1 MIRHPFA
8 SIKPREFAARE
19 LGKIYKSKVRRDKLL
34 GMYTKHTKSV
44 GK

>member
-1 MIRHPFA
+1 MIRHPFV
-8 SIKPREFAARE
+8 SIKHRGFAARE
-19 LGKIYKSKVRRDKLL
+19 LGKIYKSKVRQNKLL

>member
-1 MIRHPFA
+1 MFRH
-8 SIKPREFAARE
+8 SCSGIKPREFAGSE